1 MNKQWCIII
10 AIALAHQSFS
20 EESFVIEKKT
30 IVSISSLKQDCAQEA
45 VQLLGAD
52 QSMLLKQLGITGQL
66 LADDITAFMDGTT
79 KQSMPKH
86 LTGKTG
92 LEKYHA
98 QIKKMRACAQ
108 QLISCL
114 QEFQQFHG

>member
-1 MNKQWCIII
+1 MNKWWCII
-10 AIALAHQSFS
+10 AIALSSASLS

-30 IVSISSLKQDCAQEA
+30 VVSIGALKQDCAQEA

-52 QSMLLKQLGITGQL
+52 QSMLLKHLGITGHL
-66 LADDITAFMDGTT
+66 LADDITAFMDGTA
-79 KQSMPKH
+79 KQTMPKH
-86 LTGKTG
+86 LMSKTG

-108 QLISCL
+108 QFISCL